1 MAEDEILVRFIYNIF
16 INVVEYEDGL
26 IVSSLYPLEGTNGI
40 SVQQFIGDCSEV
52 YCKKRALTS
61 KKLIEFHGFY
71 GLGAIKTKTVQ
82 ELPLQVKYTNTDKNP
97 YHADIIIRQK
107 FKKNQALPQE
117 TIQLLDDLA
126 FKIQLFKDACP
137 LDQENWCG
145 ENIKLAMN
153 PAI

>member
-1 MAEDEILVRFIYNIF
+1 MPEDEILVRFIYNIF

-40 SVQQFIGDCSEV
+40 SVQQFVGNCDEL

-61 KKLIEFHGFY
+61 KKLKEFQGFY

-82 ELPLQVKYTNTDKNP
+82 ELPLQVKYTHSDNNP
-97 YHADIIIRQK
+97 YHTDIIISQK

-126 FKIQLFKDACP
+126 FNIKLFKDVCP
-137 LDQENWCG
+137 QDKEKWCG
-145 ENIKLAMN
+145 EKINETMTSAN
-153 PAI
+153 